1 MYAAA
6 APPSQPL
13 QLLSSAAAAAA
24 AAGTTLFPPE
34 TAGNGPAG
42 TAFHGLPS
50 PGKCV
55 CSVFFLKKGYTNG
68 NWDCVSHVHA
78 FMTQYRLRG

>member
-50 PGKCV
+50 PGKCA
-55 CSVFFLKKGYTNG
+55 CSFFPYKKKTRMGTG
-68 NWDCVSHVHA
+68 AVSHTC
-78 FMTQYRLRG
+78 MRL